1 MAVGDG
7 VALAHD
13 YATQRG
19 GAERVALVMADAFP
33 DAPMYTTLYHPE
45 GTFPEFAP
53 LDVRTSPLDRVGVLR
68 RHHRLALPLLAPA
81 VRATQ
86 IDADVLLAS
95 STGWAHGFPTSGRKV
110 VYCHAPARWLYQAD
124 RYLGPARGSGSD
136 DVPVG
141 VQRRAAAAALG
152 LLTPALRRW
161 DRRAALSADRYLANS
176 TVTARAIREAYGIE
190 AEILPPPPAMLPDGP
205 ETPVEGVEP
214 GFLLCVARLLP
225 YKNVDVVIEAVRRTP
240 GARLVVV
247 GDGPERAAL
256 TARMRDLPRVHL
268 AGRVDDASLRWLYRH
283 SAALVAASYE
293 DYGLSPL
300 EAAAFG
306 RPSVVLRDGGYLD
319 TVRDGVTGEFFD
331 APDPDLVAEAAGR
344 ALARSWD
351 PGVLTAHA
359 DGFGAARFVDRL
371 HAIVREERAL
381 LHPGAATP
389 ASSPTAGL
397 PAGPAPTAPVAS
409 APHAVPTAR
418 PAPDPTA
425 TAPEPVPTERR
436 LP

>member
-1 MAVGDG
+1 MAVADG

-33 DAPMYTTLYHPE
+33 GAPLYTTLYDPA
-45 GTFPEFAP
+45 GTFPEFEQ
-53 LDVRTSPLDRVGVLR
+53 LDVRTSPIDRVGVLR

-81 VRATQ
+81 VRATP
-86 IDADVLLAS
+86 IEADVVLAS
-95 STGWAHGFPTSGRKV
+95 STGWAHGFPTTGRKV
-110 VYCHAPARWLYQAD
+110 VYCHAPARWLYQSD
-124 RYLGPARGSGSD
+124 RYLGPARGAGSGSA
-136 DVPVG
+136 PG
-141 VQRRAAAAALG
+141 GATRWIAAQALG
-152 LLTPALRRW
+152 LLAPALRSW
-161 DRRAALSADRYLANS
+161 DRRAAATADRYLANS
-176 TVTARAIREAYGIE
+176 TVTARAIREVYGIE
-190 AEILPPPPAMLPDGP
+190 AEILPPPPAMLPGGDQ
-205 ETPVEGVEP
+205 TAVEGVEP

-256 TARMRDLPRVHL
+256 EHRVRDLPRVHL
-268 AGRVDDASLRWLYRH
+268 AGRVDDARLRWLYRN

-344 ALARSWD
+344 ALARTWD
-351 PGVLTAHA
+351 PTVLTAHA
-359 DGFGAARFVDRL
+359 DDFAAERFVGRL
-371 HAIVREERAL
+371 HEIVRDERAIL
-381 LHPGAATP
+381 RSG
-389 ASSPTAGL
+389 S
-397 PAGPAPTAPVAS
+397 
-409 APHAVPTAR
+409 VPR
-418 PAPDPTA
+418 
-425 TAPEPVPTERR
+425 PEPVPTERR
-436 LP
+436 PR

>member
-1 MAVGDG
+1 MAVVDG

-19 GAERVALVMADAFP
+19 GAERVALVMAEAFP
-33 DAPMYTTLYHPE
+33 GAPLYTTLYHPE

-53 LDVRTSPLDRVGVLR
+53 LDVRTSPLDRIGVLR

-81 VRATQ
+81 VRATP
-86 IDADVLLAS
+86 IEADVVLAS
-95 STGWAHGFPTSGRKV
+95 STGWAHGFPTTGRKV
-110 VYCHAPARWLYQAD
+110 VYCHAPARWLYQTD
-124 RYLGPARGSGSD
+124 RYLGPARGSGPAEPS
-136 DVPVG
+136 G
-141 VQRRAAAAALG
+141 ASAGAQRRLAAAALG
-152 LLTPALRRW
+152 LLAPALRRW
-161 DRRAALSADRYLANS
+161 DRTAARSADRYLANS
-176 TVTARAIREAYGIE
+176 TVTARAVREVYGIE
-190 AEILPPPPAMLPDGP
+190 AEILPPPPAMLPEGP
-205 ETPVEGVEP
+205 ETPVAGVEP

-256 TARMRDLPRVHL
+256 AARVRDLPRVHL

-344 ALARSWD
+344 ALARTWD
-351 PGVLTAHA
+351 TSVLTAHA
-359 DGFGAARFVDRL
+359 DDFAAARFVERL
-371 HAIVREERAL
+371 HAIALEERAL
-381 LHPGAATP
+381 LHP
-389 ASSPTAGL
+389 
-397 PAGPAPTAPVAS
+397 
-409 APHAVPTAR
+409 AR
-418 PAPDPTA
+418 PVPPAR
-425 TAPEPVPTERR
+425 PEPVPTERR

>member
-1 MAVGDG
+1 MAVADG

-33 DAPMYTTLYHPE
+33 GAPLYTTLYHPA
-45 GTFPEFAP
+45 GTFPEFEP

-81 VRATQ
+81 VRATP
-86 IDADVLLAS
+86 IEADVLLAS
-95 STGWAHGFPTSGRKV
+95 STGWAHGFPTTGRKV
-110 VYCHAPARWLYQAD
+110 VYCHAPARWLYQSD
-124 RYLGPARGSGSD
+124 RYLGPARDSGSGSA
-136 DVPVG
+136 PG
-141 VQRRAAAAALG
+141 GATRWIAAQALG
-152 LLTPALRRW
+152 MLAPGLRRW
-161 DRRAALSADRYLANS
+161 DRRAAATADRYLANS
-176 TVTARAIREAYGIE
+176 TVTARAIREVYGIE
-190 AEILPPPPAMLPDGP
+190 AEILPPPPAMLPGGA
-205 ETPVEGVEP
+205 ETAVEGVEP

-256 TARMRDLPRVHL
+256 EHRVRDLPRVHL
-268 AGRVDDASLRWLYRH
+268 AGRVDDARLRWLYRN

-344 ALARSWD
+344 ALARTWD
-351 PGVLTAHA
+351 PTVLTAHA
-359 DGFGAARFVDRL
+359 DDFAAGRFVDRL
-371 HAIVREERAL
+371 QEIARDERAAL
-381 LHPGAATP
+381 RSG
-389 ASSPTAGL
+389 S
-397 PAGPAPTAPVAS
+397 
-409 APHAVPTAR
+409 VPR
-418 PAPDPTA
+418 
-425 TAPEPVPTERR
+425 PEPVPTERR
-436 LP
+436 PR

>member
-1 MAVGDG
+1 MAVADG

-33 DAPMYTTLYHPE
+33 GAPLYTTLYHPE
-45 GTFPEFAP
+45 GTFPEFGP

-81 VRATQ
+81 VAATP
-86 IDADVLLAS
+86 IDADVVLAS
-95 STGWAHGFPTSGRKV
+95 STGWAHGFPTTGRKV
-110 VYCHAPARWLYQAD
+110 VYCHAPARWLYQGD
-124 RYLGPARGSGSD
+124 RYLGPSRGSGSGTA
-136 DVPVG
+136 PG
-141 VQRRAAAAALG
+141 GMQRRVAAAALAV
-152 LLTPALRRW
+152 LAPALRRW
-161 DRRAALSADRYLANS
+161 DRRAALTADRYLANS
-176 TVTARAIREAYGIE
+176 TVTARAIREVYGIE
-190 AEILPPPPAMLPDGP
+190 AEILPPPPAMLPGGD
-205 ETPVEGVEP
+205 ETPVDGVEP

-256 TARMRDLPRVHL
+256 EHRVRDLPRVHL
-268 AGRVDDASLRWLYRH
+268 AGRVDDARLRWLYRH

-331 APDPDLVAEAAGR
+331 APDPDLVAEAATR
-344 ALARSWD
+344 ALDRTWD
-351 PGVLTAHA
+351 PAVLTAHA
-359 DGFGAARFVDRL
+359 DDFAAERFVSRL
-371 HAIVREERAL
+371 HAIAAEERATAR
-381 LHPGAATP
+381 GAAAGAHATP
-389 ASSPTAGL
+389 TE
-397 PAGPAPTAPVAS
+397 T
-409 APHAVPTAR
+409 
-418 PAPDPTA
+418 
-425 TAPEPVPTERR
+425 VPTERR
-436 LP
+436 PR

>member
-1 MAVGDG
+1 MAVADG

-33 DAPMYTTLYHPE
+33 GAPLYTTLYDPA
-45 GTFPEFAP
+45 GTFPEFEP
-53 LDVRTSPLDRVGVLR
+53 LDVRTSPIDRIGMLR

-81 VRATQ
+81 VRATP
-86 IDADVLLAS
+86 IEADVVLAS
-95 STGWAHGFPTSGRKV
+95 STGWAHGFPTTGRKV
-110 VYCHAPARWLYQAD
+110 VYCHAPARWLYQSD
-124 RYLGPARGSGSD
+124 RYLGPARGSGSGSA
-136 DVPVG
+136 PG
-141 VQRRAAAAALG
+141 GATRWIAAQALG
-152 LLTPALRRW
+152 LLAPALRRW
-161 DRRAALSADRYLANS
+161 DRRAAATADRYLANS
-176 TVTARAIREAYGIE
+176 TVTARAVREVYGIE
-190 AEILPPPPAMLPDGP
+190 AEILPPPPAMLPGGA
-205 ETPVEGVEP
+205 ETAVEGVEP

-256 TARMRDLPRVHL
+256 EHRVRDLPRVLL
-268 AGRVDDASLRWLYRH
+268 AGRVDDARLRWLYRN
-283 SAALVAASYE
+283 SAALVATSYE

-344 ALARSWD
+344 ALARTWD
-351 PGVLTAHA
+351 PTVLTAHA
-359 DGFGAARFVDRL
+359 DDFAAERFVGRL
-371 HAIVREERAL
+371 HEIVRDERAIL
-381 LHPGAATP
+381 RSG
-389 ASSPTAGL
+389 S
-397 PAGPAPTAPVAS
+397 
-409 APHAVPTAR
+409 VPR
-418 PAPDPTA
+418 
-425 TAPEPVPTERR
+425 PEPVPTERR
-436 LP
+436 PR